1 MPAAPAVSATTAVA
15 AAALAPTVTAVAIAA
30 PSAIGQTAQAV
41 QAIQGSVGAQAVQGS
56 QAVQAIQGVQG
67 VQGVPGAPG
76 AVIPPPVRTKEEEE
90 LLKVWQEFKKTGAVA
105 LRNRLIERYLPLVRY
120 IAERLLAKLPQNIEL
135 DDLTSAGIFGLMDA
149 VKGFDLSR
157 GVKFETY
164 CTTRIR
170 GAILDELRSLDWVP
184 RIVRNKA
191 NQIEAAWKG
200 LEIELG
206 RTPTDVEMAGRL
218 NMSTTEY
225 EEMIREASAIT
236 IVSLTD
242 KTKEDQGSKTLR
254 KIDLLED
261 RKSVD
266 PEDDLRRKEIT
277 EFITKGLSPKER
289 LIILLYY
296 YEDLTMRE
304 IGATLNLSES
314 RVCQLHSRII
324 FRLKSQLKKYQTEL
338 LS

>member
-1 MPAAPAVSATTAVA
+1 MVTTRKK
-15 AAALAPTVTAVAIAA
+15 IEE
-30 PSAIGQTAQAV
+30 
-41 QAIQGSVGAQAVQGS
+41 
-56 QAVQAIQGVQG
+56 
-67 VQGVPGAPG
+67 
-76 AVIPPPVRTKEEEE
+76 TK
-90 LLKVWQEFKKTGAVA
+90 KVEVDINEVWREFKRTGEER
-105 LRNRLIERYLPLVRY
+105 LRNILIERYLPLVRY
-120 IAERLLAKLPQNIEL
+120 IAERLLAKLPQNIDI

-149 VKGFDLSR
+149 VKGFDLTR

-191 NQIEAAWKG
+191 NRIDSAWKD

-206 RTPTDVEMAGRL
+206 RTPTDMEMAQRL
-218 NMSTTEY
+218 EMTLNEY

-242 KTKEDQGSKTLR
+242 KSKEDQGGAKSLR

-261 RKSVD
+261 KKVVD
-266 PEDDLRRKEIT
+266 PEDDLKRKEIT
-277 EFITKGLSPKER
+277 EFITKGLSRKER

-296 YEDLTMRE
+296 FEDLTMRE

-324 FRLKSQLKKYQTEL
+324 FRLKNQLKKFQTEL

>member
-1 MPAAPAVSATTAVA
+1 MRAETVGKARSSKGSSTLTA
-15 AAALAPTVTAVAIAA
+15 
-30 PSAIGQTAQAV
+30 SRGRSSGQVDEVWREYKQT
-41 QAIQGSVGAQAVQGS
+41 GDVG
-56 QAVQAIQGVQG
+56 
-67 VQGVPGAPG
+67 
-76 AVIPPPVRTKEEEE
+76 
-90 LLKVWQEFKKTGAVA
+90 
-105 LRNRLIERYLPLVRY
+105 LRNVLIERYLPLVRY

-135 DDLTSAGIFGLMDA
+135 DDLQSAGIFGLMDA
-149 VKGFDLSR
+149 VDGFDLER

-191 NQIEAAWKG
+191 NRIEQAWKG
-200 LEIELG
+200 LEVELG
-206 RTPTDVEMAGRL
+206 RTPTDVEMAERL
-218 NMSTTEY
+218 DMTLKEY
-225 EEMIREASAIT
+225 EDMLQEASAIT

-242 KTKEDQGSKTLR
+242 KAKEDQGSKSLR

-261 RKSVD
+261 KKGVD
-266 PEDDLRRKEIT
+266 PEAELKRKEIT
-277 EFITKGLSPKER
+277 DFVTRGLSRKER

-296 YEDLTMRE
+296 YEELTMRE

-324 FRLKSQLKKYQTEL
+324 LRLKHQLKKFQAEL

>member
-1 MPAAPAVSATTAVA
+1 MSGAKEVKR
-15 AAALAPTVTAVAIAA
+15 VT
-30 PSAIGQTAQAV
+30 
-41 QAIQGSVGAQAVQGS
+41 
-56 QAVQAIQGVQG
+56 
-67 VQGVPGAPG
+67 
-76 AVIPPPVRTKEEEE
+76 RR
-90 LLKVWQEFKKTGAVA
+90 VA
-105 LRNRLIERYLPLVRY
+105 LRRAGMVAGGETAGTTVASPEPGGETKVVTPQKKKEYTNIDEVWRDFKQSGDKELRNVLIEKYLPLVKY

-149 VKGFDLSR
+149 IEGFDLTR

-191 NQIEAAWKG
+191 NRVDAAWKG
-200 LEIELG
+200 LEMELG
-206 RTPTDVEMAGRL
+206 RTPSDMEMAERL
-218 NMSTTEY
+218 QMSLPEY
-225 EEMIREASAIT
+225 EDLLREASAIT

-242 KTKEDQGSKTLR
+242 KAKEDQGSKTLR
-254 KIDLLED
+254 KIDLLEN
-261 RKSVD
+261 KKQID
-266 PEDDLRRKEIT
+266 PEEELKRKEIT
-277 EFITKGLSPKER
+277 EFITKGLSKKER
-289 LIILLYY
+289 LIMLLYY

-324 FRLKSQLKKYQTEL
+324 FRLKNQLKKYQAEL

>member
-1 MPAAPAVSATTAVA
+1 
-15 AAALAPTVTAVAIAA
+15 
-30 PSAIGQTAQAV
+30 
-41 QAIQGSVGAQAVQGS
+41 
-56 QAVQAIQGVQG
+56 
-67 VQGVPGAPG
+67 
-76 AVIPPPVRTKEEEE
+76 
-90 LLKVWQEFKKTGAVA
+90 
-105 LRNRLIERYLPLVRY
+105 
-120 IAERLLAKLPQNIEL
+120 
-135 DDLTSAGIFGLMDA
+135 FGLMDA
-149 VKGFDLSR
+149 VDGFDLDR

-191 NQIEAAWKG
+191 NRIDQVWKT
-200 LEIELG
+200 LEVELG
-206 RTPTDVEMAGRL
+206 RAPTDLEMSERL
-218 NMSTTEY
+218 EISLQEY
-225 EEMIREASAIT
+225 EGMIREASAIT
-236 IVSLTD
+236 ITSLTD
-242 KTKEDQGSKTLR
+242 KAKDDQGSKSLR

-261 RKSVD
+261 KRGVD
-266 PEDDLRRKEIT
+266 PEYELKKKEIT
-277 EFITKGLSPKER
+277 DFITRGLSRKER

-324 FRLKSQLKKYQTEL
+324 LRLKNQLKKYQSEL

>member
-1 MPAAPAVSATTAVA
+1 MSAVA
-15 AAALAPTVTAVAIAA
+15 TRKAKDSIKIEEVWREYK
-30 PSAIGQTAQAV
+30 QT
-41 QAIQGSVGAQAVQGS
+41 GD
-56 QAVQAIQGVQG
+56 
-67 VQGVPGAPG
+67 
-76 AVIPPPVRTKEEEE
+76 TN
-90 LLKVWQEFKKTGAVA
+90 
-105 LRNRLIERYLPLVRY
+105 LRNILIEKYLPLVKY

-135 DDLTSAGIFGLMDA
+135 DDLQSAGIFGLMDA
-149 VKGFDLSR
+149 VDGFDLER

-191 NQIEAAWKG
+191 NRIEQAWKG
-200 LEIELG
+200 LEVELG
-206 RTPTDVEMAGRL
+206 RAPTDLEMAERL
-218 NMSTTEY
+218 SISLDEY
-225 EEMIREASAIT
+225 EEMLREASAIT

-242 KTKEDQGSKTLR
+242 KAKEDQSSKSLR

-261 RKSVD
+261 KKAID
-266 PEDDLRRKEIT
+266 PEAELKKKEIT
-277 EFITKGLSPKER
+277 DFVTRGLSRKER

-324 FRLKSQLKKYQTEL
+324 FRLKSQLRKFQAEL

>member
-1 MPAAPAVSATTAVA
+1 MSSGAKPSRTKRPTRSTALRTTPSKPTRLANRRGPAATTTKTVTRSPAGAKARTTTRTSARTTTTAKRGRNTTKDGVD
-15 AAALAPTVTAVAIAA
+15 IA
-30 PSAIGQTAQAV
+30 
-41 QAIQGSVGAQAVQGS
+41 
-56 QAVQAIQGVQG
+56 
-67 VQGVPGAPG
+67 
-76 AVIPPPVRTKEEEE
+76 
-90 LLKVWQEFKKTGAVA
+90 KVWRDFKRNGDER
-105 LRNRLIERYLPLVRY
+105 LRNILIERYLPLVKY

-149 VKGFDLSR
+149 VNGYDLER

-191 NQIEAAWKG
+191 NRIENTWKALEMQLG
-200 LEIELG
+200 RAPTDMEMAQHLEINLE
-206 RTPTDVEMAGRL
+206 
-218 NMSTTEY
+218 EY
-225 EEMIREASAIT
+225 QDLIREASAIT

-242 KTKEDQGSKTLR
+242 KTKEDQGSKSLR
-254 KIDLLED
+254 KIDVLED
-261 RKSVD
+261 KKGVD
-266 PEDDLRRKEIT
+266 PEHELKRKEIT
-277 EFITKGLSPKER
+277 EFITKGLSRKER
-289 LIILLYY
+289 LILILYY

-304 IGATLNLSES
+304 IGATLSLSES

-324 FRLKSQLKKYQTEL
+324 FRLKNQLKRYQTEL

>member
-1 MPAAPAVSATTAVA
+1 MSGVRDGKRGGRRSTSAVAKPPAGGSNRLASRAVTAKPTTTTRKSTTTRKTTAA
-15 AAALAPTVTAVAIAA
+15 RKTTTTTTPNKRSRAKTRD
-30 PSAIGQTAQAV
+30 
-41 QAIQGSVGAQAVQGS
+41 
-56 QAVQAIQGVQG
+56 GVD
-67 VQGVPGAPG
+67 
-76 AVIPPPVRTKEEEE
+76 IE
-90 LLKVWQEFKKTGAVA
+90 KVWREFKRNGDQR
-105 LRNRLIERYLPLVRY
+105 LRNILIERYLPLVKY

-149 VKGFDLSR
+149 VRGYDLDR

-191 NQIEAAWKG
+191 NRIENTWKT
-200 LEIELG
+200 LEMQLG
-206 RTPTDVEMAGRL
+206 RSPTDMEMARHL
-218 NMSTTEY
+218 EMSLDEY
-225 EEMIREASAIT
+225 HDLIREASAIT

-242 KTKEDQGSKTLR
+242 KTKEDQGSKSLR
-254 KIDLLED
+254 KIDVLED
-261 RKSVD
+261 KKGVD
-266 PEDDLRRKEIT
+266 PEFELKRKEIT
-277 EFITKGLSPKER
+277 EFITRGLSRKER
-289 LIILLYY
+289 LILLLYY

-304 IGATLNLSES
+304 IGATLSLSES

-324 FRLKSQLKKYQTEL
+324 FRLKNQLKKYQTEL

>member
-1 MPAAPAVSATTAVA
+1 MASEEKQAKKAPRRVALRRAGMINRQAQSDA
-15 AAALAPTVTAVAIAA
+15 AAAAGAGGGKATATRKKKTYANI
-30 PSAIGQTAQAV
+30 
-41 QAIQGSVGAQAVQGS
+41 
-56 QAVQAIQGVQG
+56 
-67 VQGVPGAPG
+67 
-76 AVIPPPVRTKEEEE
+76 EE
-90 LLKVWQEFKKTGAVA
+90 VWQDFKKTGEKH
-105 LRNRLIERYLPLVRY
+105 LRNVLIEKYLPLVRY

-149 VKGFDLSR
+149 IEGFDLSR

-191 NQIEAAWKG
+191 NRIEGAWKA
-200 LEIELG
+200 LEMELG
-206 RTPTDVEMAGRL
+206 RTPTDMEMAERL
-218 NMSTTEY
+218 EISLAEY
-225 EEMIREASAIT
+225 GELLREASAIT

-242 KTKEDQGSKTLR
+242 KANEDQGSKTLR
-254 KIDLLED
+254 KIDLLEN
-261 RKSVD
+261 KKQVD
-266 PEDDLRRKEIT
+266 PEDELKRKEIT
-277 EFITKGLSPKER
+277 EFITKGLNRKER
-289 LIILLYY
+289 LIMILYY
-296 YEDLTMRE
+296 YENLTMRE

-324 FRLKSQLKKYQTEL
+324 FRLKNQLKKYQTEL

>member
-1 MPAAPAVSATTAVA
+1 MAVA
-15 AAALAPTVTAVAIAA
+15 HKK
-30 PSAIGQTAQAV
+30 
-41 QAIQGSVGAQAVQGS
+41 
-56 QAVQAIQGVQG
+56 
-67 VQGVPGAPG
+67 
-76 AVIPPPVRTKEEEE
+76 RTYSNVEE
-90 LLKVWQEFKKTGAVA
+90 LWKDFKKTGDKD
-105 LRNRLIERYLPLVRY
+105 LRNTLIEKYLPLVKY

-149 VKGFDLSR
+149 IEGFDLSR

-191 NQIEAAWKG
+191 NRVETTWKN
-200 LEIELG
+200 LEMELG
-206 RTPTDVEMAGRL
+206 RTPTDLEMAERL
-218 NMSTTEY
+218 DLSLTEY
-225 EEMIREASAIT
+225 EELLREASAIT

-242 KTKEDQGSKTLR
+242 KAKEDQGSKTLR
-254 KIDLLED
+254 KIDLLEN
-261 RKSVD
+261 KKQED
-266 PEDDLRRKEIT
+266 PEEELRRKEIT
-277 EFITKGLSPKER
+277 DFITRGLSRKER
-289 LIILLYY
+289 LIMLLYY

-324 FRLKSQLKKYQTEL
+324 FRLKNQLKKYQTEL